1 LTIDFMHKRKI
12 VHRDIKL
19 DNILIS
25 KVEDGESYDIKI
37 ADFGLA
43 RFMPQSNKS
52 KPREKNL
59 IFE

>member
-1 LTIDFMHKRKI
+1 MHKRKI

>member
-1 LTIDFMHKRKI
+1 LTIDFMHKRNI

-43 RFMPQSNKS
+43 RFMPPSNKA